1 LFNEVV
7 EDEFCGLGLSVKEVF
22 WIGAVSDNDFVFV
35 VFVADE
41 ILVVNK
47 KINVK
52 QIRVIVN
59 LM

>member
-1 LFNEVV
+1 MFNEVV
-7 EDEFCGLGLSVKEVF
+7 EDEFCGLELSVKEVF
-22 WIGAVSDNDFVFV
+22 WIGAVSGNDVVLV